1 MALCSRSAGDWAAPD
16 DTRHCTV
23 SEKINVMLDSLVRIW
38 TLVVKDFTQLRRD
51 WLMIGFVTLVP
62 LGELLLIGWATSSHI
77 EHLPTAVLDA
87 DHSAESRA
95 LVTALENARTFD
107 ISHFPDS
114 PTAVNDLVDRGTV
127 VVGLTVPE
135 GFGAGLTNPAAA
147 PLQIQVIL
155 DGADPV
161 AAETAQRS
169 IEGVVATL
177 VQRAAARQAG
187 IVDRGEVIRADVRV
201 RYNEDLSEANY
212 TIPSEMGIM
221 LMTIVLMIASMG
233 IARERELGTLEQ
245 IMVTPMRPIEII
257 VGKAIPAVIVAY
269 VNFIGMLAITV
280 LVFHVPFRGSL
291 PLLLAMALFYLFVE
305 LGWGLVVSAFSATQ
319 QQAIL
324 LAFLIMMPEMI
335 FSGFAVPIENMPR
348 ALELAS
354 NLVPIKHWLEIVRA
368 VMLKGVGLE
377 TVWPNLLALAGL
389 GAAIM
394 TASVLVLRKR
404 LSAV

>member
-1 MALCSRSAGDWAAPD
+1 
-16 DTRHCTV
+16 
-23 SEKINVMLDSLVRIW
+23 MLDSLVRIW

-87 DHSAESRA
+87 DSSAESRA

-114 PTAVNDLVDRGTV
+114 PAAVNDLVDRGAV
-127 VVGLTVPE
+127 VVGITVPE
-135 GFGAGLTNPAAA
+135 GFGAGVTSLTA
-147 PLQIQVIL
+147 PPPQVQVIL

-161 AAETAQRS
+161 AAEAAQRS
-169 IEGVVATL
+169 IEGVIAAL
-177 VQRAAARQAG
+177 GRRALMQQTGRPANG
-187 IVDRGEVIRADVRV
+187 RGEVIRADVRV

-212 TIPSEMGIM
+212 TVPSEMGIM
-221 LMTIVLMIASMG
+221 LMTIALMIASMG

-257 VGKAIPAVIVAY
+257 IGKAIPAVIVAY

-280 LVFHVPFRGSL
+280 LVFRVPFRGSL
-291 PLLLAMALFYLFVE
+291 PLLMVLALFYLFVE

-324 LAFLIMMPEMI
+324 LAFLIMMPEII
-335 FSGFAVPIENMPR
+335 FSGYAVPVENMPR

-354 NLVPIKHWLEIVRA
+354 NLVPIKHWLVIVRA

-377 TVWPNLLALAGL
+377 TIWPHLLALAGL
-389 GAAIM
+389 GASIM
-394 TASVLVLRKR
+394 TVSVLVLRRR
-404 LSAV
+404 LSAE

>member
-1 MALCSRSAGDWAAPD
+1 MGQR
-16 DTRHCTV
+16 
-23 SEKINVMLDSLVRIW
+23 
-38 TLVVKDFTQLRRD
+38 
-51 WLMIGFVTLVP
+51 
-62 LGELLLIGWATSSHI
+62 
-77 EHLPTAVLDA
+77 AVL
-87 DHSAESRA
+87 
-95 LVTALENARTFD
+95 
-107 ISHFPDS
+107 
-114 PTAVNDLVDRGTV
+114 
-127 VVGLTVPE
+127 
-135 GFGAGLTNPAAA
+135 
-147 PLQIQVIL
+147 Q
-155 DGADPV
+155 
-161 AAETAQRS
+161 
-169 IEGVVATL
+169 
-177 VQRAAARQAG
+177 QAG
-187 IVDRGEVIRADVRV
+187 ALADSRGEVIRADVRV

-212 TIPSEMGIM
+212 TVPSEMGIM

-257 VGKAIPAVIVAY
+257 IGKAIPAVIVAY

-280 LVFHVPFRGSL
+280 WVFHVPFRGSL

-335 FSGFAVPIENMPR
+335 FSGYAVPVENMPR

-354 NLVPIKHWLEIVRA
+354 NLVPIKHWLVIVRA

-394 TASVLVLRKR
+394 TASVLVLRRR

>member
-1 MALCSRSAGDWAAPD
+1 
-16 DTRHCTV
+16 
-23 SEKINVMLDSLVRIW
+23 MLDSLVRIW

-87 DHSAESRA
+87 DSSAESRA
-95 LVTALENARTFD
+95 LVTALENTRTFE

-114 PTAVNDLVDRGTV
+114 PAAVNDLVDRGAV
-127 VVGLTVPE
+127 VVGITVSE
-135 GFGAGLTNPAAA
+135 GFGAGVTSQTA
-147 PLQIQVIL
+147 PPPQVQVIL

-161 AAETAQRS
+161 AAEAAQRS
-169 IEGVVATL
+169 IEGVIAAL
-177 VQRAAARQAG
+177 GQQALMQRVGRPANG
-187 IVDRGEVIRADVRV
+187 RGEVIRADVRV
-201 RYNEDLSEANY
+201 RYNENLSEANY
-212 TIPSEMGIM
+212 TVPSEMGIM
-221 LMTIVLMIASMG
+221 LMTIALMIASMG

-245 IMVTPMRPIEII
+245 ILVTPMRSIEII
-257 VGKAIPAVIVAY
+257 IGKAIPAVIVAY

-280 LVFHVPFRGSL
+280 LVFRVPFRGSL
-291 PLLLAMALFYLFVE
+291 VLLMALALFYLFVE

-324 LAFLIMMPEMI
+324 LAFLIMMPEII
-335 FSGFAVPIENMPR
+335 FSGYAVPVENMPR

-354 NLVPIKHWLEIVRA
+354 NLVPIKHWLVIVRA

-377 TVWPNLLALAGL
+377 TIWPNLLALAGL
-389 GAAIM
+389 GASIM
-394 TASVLVLRKR
+394 TVSVLVLRRR
-404 LSAV
+404 LSAE